1 MNVGFIG
8 FGEAAYNIALGLYGE
23 GLHGIKAH
31 DALQNDPMMGKLV
44 HKRAEEAHV
53 ELVDSSTAIAQWA
66 DVIFAAV
73 PSSFTL
79 GVCEEIKGVLK
90 PGQHY
95 VDVSASTPAIKKTI
109 WEEIKATGVLFTDA
123 AMLGSLPKK
132 KHQVPITASGSGAAA
147 FKETMAPYHMD
158 ITLAGEVAGS
168 ASAIKLVRSI
178 FMKGIAS
185 LMIEMLEGAH
195 AYGVADEVVAS
206 IGKSMD
212 GTSFES
218 HLNRLVTGT
227 GVHAKRRAAEL
238 KGSIAL
244 LEDAGIVPRM
254 TEASKAVHES
264 LVDFNFA
271 EMFIDKAPT
280 QWEQIIDPV
289 LENLQ
294 KK

>member
-95 VDVSASTPAIKKTI
+95 VDVSASPPAIKKTI

-132 KHQVPITASGSGAAA
+132 KHQVPLRPVATGLLPSRKPWPPTIWTLPWQGKWPVPLLPSNWC
-147 FKETMAPYHMD
+147 AP
-158 ITLAGEVAGS
+158 S
-168 ASAIKLVRSI
+168 S
-178 FMKGIAS
+178 
-185 LMIEMLEGAH
+185 
-195 AYGVADEVVAS
+195 
-206 IGKSMD
+206 
-212 GTSFES
+212 
-218 HLNRLVTGT
+218 
-227 GVHAKRRAAEL
+227 
-238 KGSIAL
+238 
-244 LEDAGIVPRM
+244 
-254 TEASKAVHES
+254 
-264 LVDFNFA
+264 
-271 EMFIDKAPT
+271 
-280 QWEQIIDPV
+280 
-289 LENLQ
+289 
-294 KK
+294 